1 MTAGSARRLAWTL
14 WVVSMILVALTLVVL
29 ILGRSTPPPVGS
41 FGFRGFSMVF
51 AVTFG
56 TVGAI
61 IATRHPRN
69 AIGWVFCAMGVAS
82 GVQELAAQYAI
93 YANLTNPSAHLPL
106 AHVAAWLPSWIW
118 VPITSGAAYLLL
130 LFPDGRLLSPRWRIV
145 IVIEVLGTAAA
156 SIGLALLPGPLNN
169 FSVLRNPFPVGT
181 RDAMRTLSEGGQIV
195 YGAGIILA
203 AIALIRRFRRASGEE
218 REQLKWLATAGMFLA
233 LVLFASFIFGSTNV
247 DTRDQIPG
255 VFAMLV
261 ILGFTSVPVATGVA
275 ILRYRLYDIDIVIN
289 KAVVLGA
296 LAAFISLVYVAIVV
310 GIGALV
316 GRGDRAD
323 PLLSILA
330 TAVVALA
337 FQPVRERV
345 QRFANRLVYG
355 ERATPY
361 EVMTDFSHRISG
373 TLSVDE
379 VLPQMAEAAARGV
392 GASWS
397 RVRVFL
403 PGGAERSVTWPE
415 GRDPGE
421 APSRTI
427 EVVHQAEPAGE
438 ISVAT
443 QAGNPL
449 TPAEDR
455 LLEDLAAQAGLALRN
470 VRLTFELQERLD
482 QIAAHAEQLTASR
495 QRLVTAR
502 DAQRRQLERDIREG
516 AQGQLLAIE
525 AKLGEAAGLVEE
537 DTERAISL
545 LDALGEEAN
554 VALEGLRDLARGI
567 FPPLLA
573 DQGVRAALEAHVRKV
588 GATVRLEST
597 PAFGS
602 ARFDADTEAC
612 VYFCCV
618 QAIQNVRRHA
628 GDAPAVVRLSVEE
641 DDVLFEI
648 ADEGSGF
655 DAAAT
660 PAGMGLRIMQ
670 DRVDAL
676 EGTLEIRSAPG
687 EGTRVIGR
695 IPARVPSEVGVG

>member
-1 MTAGSARRLAWTL
+1 MTERSTRRLAWSL
-14 WVVSMILVALTLVVL
+14 WGTAMAIAVLALVFL
-29 ILGRSTPPPVGS
+29 ILGWSSPPPAGQ
-41 FGFRGFSMVF
+41 FAFRGFGILL
-51 AVTFG
+51 AVSFG
-56 TVGAI
+56 TVGAL
-61 IATRHPRN
+61 IASRHPQN
-69 AIGWVFCAMGVAS
+69 AIGWIFCGMGLAS
-82 GVQELAAQYAI
+82 GLQELAPQYAT
-93 YANLTNPSAHLPL
+93 YALLTNPGAHLPL
-106 AHVAAWLPSWIW
+106 ARLAAWLDAWIW
-118 VPITSGAAYLLL
+118 VPISSGTAYLLL
-130 LFPDGRLLSPRWRIV
+130 LFPNGHLSSPRWRAV
-145 IVIEVLGTAAA
+145 VWHEVLGTSVA
-156 SIGLALLPGPLNN
+156 SIALALTPGPLAN
-169 FSVLRNPFPVGT
+169 FRQISNPFGVGDRGT
-181 RDAMRTLSEGGQIV
+181 MVAISGIGQLL
-195 YGAGIILA
+195 YGLGIMLA
-203 AIALIRRFRRASGEE
+203 AVALVGRFRRSRGEE
-218 REQLKWLATAGMFLA
+218 REQLKWLATSGLFLG
-233 LVLFASFIFGSTNV
+233 VMLFGNFVVMSTV
-247 DTRDQIPG
+247 AADSPAPPAVVAI
-255 VFAMLV
+255 LV
-261 ILGFTSVPVATGVA
+261 IAGFTSVPVATGIA

-310 GIGALV
+310 GIGALF

-345 QRFANRLVYG
+345 KRFANRLVYG

-361 EVMTDFSHRISG
+361 EVMTDFSHRIAG

-403 PGGAERSVTWPE
+403 PGGTERSVTWPE
-415 GRDPGE
+415 RSGISY

-427 EVVHQAEPAGE
+427 AIVHQGEPAGE
-438 ISVAT
+438 ISVAKPS
-443 QAGNPL
+443 GEPI
-449 TPAEDR
+449 TPAEDH

-470 VRLTFELQERLD
+470 VRLTLELQEKLD
-482 QIAAHAEQLTASR
+482 QIAAHAEQLAASR

-525 AKLGEAAGLVEE
+525 AKLGEAAALVGD
-537 DTERAISL
+537 DTDSAIEL

-573 DQGVRAALEAHVRKV
+573 DQGVRAALEAHVRKI
-588 GATVRLEST
+588 GATVHLESS
-597 PAFGS
+597 PEFGS

-612 VYFCCV
+612 AYFCCV

-628 GDAPAVVRLSVEE
+628 GDALAVVRLSVE
-641 DDVLFEI
+641 DDTVVFEV
-648 ADEGSGF
+648 ADEGAGF

-670 DRVDAL
+670 DRVGAL
-676 EGTLEIRSAPG
+676 EGTLEIRSKPG

-695 IPARVPSEVGVG
+695 IPARVLSEVSA